1 MSSLRILGITLWAVA
16 TALVA
21 TACSTSADPNELP
34 DNTAAIELQLR
45 GAEANGADSLQI
57 SVLKT
62 ALANGEVTYEQVA
75 TLYEAAK
82 ECLNDSGFT
91 TTSTTRT
98 ELLPG
103 TDLWIPTY
111 LVNEPPGMSDSAVRD
126 IMTECDKR
134 FVMYA
139 ASAYM
144 DQPVNID
151 KYNSAWDTPA
161 VRECLAQRGYLID
174 PDATGAELNALA
186 GEDLASSSDVEGWF
200 PCLP

>member
-1 MSSLRILGITLWAVA
+1 MTGLRVA
-16 TALVA
+16 GVAMWVVTATLVA
-21 TACSTSADPNELP
+21 TACSTSADPNEPP
-34 DNTAAIELQLR
+34 DNTAAIELQLSR
-45 GAEANGADSLQI
+45 AEANGADSLQI
-57 SVLKT
+57 SVLKV
-62 ALANGEVTYEQVA
+62 ALAHGEVTYEQVA

-111 LVNEPPGMSDSAVRD
+111 LVNEPAGMSESAARD
-126 IMTECDKR
+126 IMTQCDKS
-134 FVMYA
+134 FVIYA

-144 DQPVNID
+144 DQPINIE

-161 VRECLAQRGYLID
+161 VRECLAERGYLID
-174 PDATGAELNALA
+174 PDANGTELNALA
-186 GEDLASSSDVEGWF
+186 SEDEVNNIGVDGWV
-200 PCLP
+200 PCSP